1 MDVDAAKMGGPL
13 METEKEEHCKNNL
26 CFYCHKKGYRST
38 VCFTKKKQQQGGQVR
53 TTSWSGVTP
62 GETQGGPGNVTP
74 LKLSMEQIRENLKAL
89 VDQVKTKGSQEDREL
104 FTQDYIQG
112 IGQDF

>member
-13 METEKEEHCKNNL
+13 TETEKEEHHKNNL
-26 CFYCHKKGYRST
+26 CFYCHKKGHHSN
-38 VCFTKKKQQQGGQVR
+38 VCFTKKKHQQGGQVR
-53 TTSWSGVTP
+53 TASWLGVTP
-62 GETQGGPGNVTP
+62 GETQGGPENATSP
-74 LKLSMEQIRENLKAL
+74 KLSMEQIRENLKTL
-89 VDQVKTKGSQEDREL
+89 VKQVKTKGSQEDREL